1 MAGENHSS
9 ASAYLIWLGGASC
22 DGCTMAALGGA
33 EAVIEDL
40 ILGNV
45 PNAPPVTVIHP
56 ALAME
61 SGDAYRAYLERAA
74 EGEMSPFILVLEGAV
89 MDESLAGEGTF
100 SRLGEQPDG
109 QPMTMAMW
117 IDRLT
122 ARADAVVAIGSCATW
137 GGIPAAAGGVV
148 GAEGLQEDRGGHFH
162 SRGALPVIHVPGWAP
177 LRHGYSKTST
187 DGLN

>member
-9 ASAYLIWLGGASC
+9 VSAYLIWLGGASC
-22 DGCTMAALGGA
+22 DGCTMAALG
-33 EAVIEDL
+33 AVVPGIEDL

-61 SGDAYRAYLERAA
+61 SGDAYRAYLEQAA
-74 EGEMSPFILVLEGAV
+74 EGVISPFILVLEGSV

-109 QPMTMAMW
+109 RPMTIAMW

-122 ARADAVVAIGSCATW
+122 ARADAVVAIGSFTAW
-137 GGIPAAAGGVV
+137 GGITAAARGVGG
-148 GAEGLQEDRGGHFH
+148 ANGLQE
-162 SRGALPVIHVPGWAP
+162 
-177 LRHGYSKTST
+177 
-187 DGLN
+187 